1 MLFTTDIL
9 NNAVSTAPPW
19 PFGIWWVHWLVMAV
33 IILVFFFALV
43 IGFIWFERRAMARM
57 QARLG
62 PNRVGPFGFLQPI
75 ADVVKVMLKE
85 DIVPFCADKVVHF
98 IAPIVALVPVLVL
111 FAVIP
116 FSDEVVL
123 ADLNVGILFF
133 AAISSITGV
142 GIFMAGWGSNN
153 KYTLLGAM
161 RDVASVVSYEIPV
174 VLSLAGVVLLAG
186 SMSLNDIV
194 LAQNIPFIL
203 MQPLGFVIFFL
214 GASAEINR
222 APFDLLEADSELVA
236 GYHTEYSGMKFAIF
250 YLVEYGEALALST
263 IIATV
268 FLSGWRGPLLPP
280 WLWVLIKVG
289 AVFFFIVWV
298 RTTVPRVRIDQ
309 LMAFA
314 WKFMFP
320 LALINLIITAAQVLA
335 FPDLPWILVIINIV
349 LAVILIALWSRF
361 FKIGWG
367 RVEIG

>member
-1 MLFTTDIL
+1 
-9 NNAVSTAPPW
+9 
-19 PFGIWWVHWLVMAV
+19 
-33 IILVFFFALV
+33 
-43 IGFIWFERRAMARM
+43 
-57 QARLG
+57 
-62 PNRVGPFGFLQPI
+62 
-75 ADVVKVMLKE
+75 
-85 DIVPFCADKVVHF
+85 
-98 IAPIVALVPVLVL
+98 
-111 FAVIP
+111 
-116 FSDEVVL
+116 VVL
-123 ADLNVGILFF
+123 ANLNVGILFIV
-133 AAISSITGV
+133 AVSSITGIGV
-142 GIFMAGWGSNN
+142 FMAGWGSNN

-174 VLSLAGVVLLAG
+174 ILSLAGVVLLAG

-203 MQPLGFVIFFL
+203 MQPLGFIIFFL
-214 GASAEINR
+214 GSSAEINR

-268 FLSGWRGPLLPP
+268 FLSGWRGPLLPD
-280 WLWVLIKVG
+280 WLWVLVKVG
-289 AVFFFIVWV
+289 AVFFLIVWV

-320 LALINLIITAAQVLA
+320 LALINLVITAAQVLV
-335 FPDLPWILVIINIV
+335 FPDLPWILVIINIL
-349 LAVILIALWSRF
+349 LAVILIVLWSRF

-367 RVEIG
+367 RVEIGALR